1 MGLIQALIDEVIN
14 LPKQADHTFIG
25 NKQTECLNRLS
36 FSFLNL
42 FLQTLDCVIIPY
54 LTYLCFMDVFELGWI
69 KWIIII
75 LGGSAS
81 VFSITQF
88 LYYIFF
94 PVENYLNPLSGRI
107 FGETAIG
114 AFIAA
119 LFKIKIITYSK

>member
-1 MGLIQALIDEVIN
+1 MGLVQALIDEAIN

-25 NKQTECLNRLS
+25 NKQTECINRLG

-42 FLQTLDCVIIPY
+42 IFQTLDCVIIPY
-54 LTYLCFMDVFELGWI
+54 LTYLCFSDVFELGWL

-81 VFSITQF
+81 IFSITQF
-88 LYYIFF
+88 LYYFFF
-94 PVENYLNPLSGRI
+94 PVENYLNPFTGRI
-107 FGETAIG
+107 FGETAIC

-119 LFKIKIITYSK
+119 IFKIKIITYSK